1 MEGGATMTATK
12 KLLRRG
18 LPLYAMIAPGVL
30 FFILF
35 RYLPMFGVAIAFQ
48 DYDPF
53 DGFLHSDWVGLEHF
67 RRLFTEADFW
77 FLMRNTLIM
86 SSLNLFLFF
95 PAPIILAL
103 LLNEVR
109 LKAYRQSVQTIT
121 YLPHFLS
128 WVVVVSM
135 TVILFS
141 TQDGALNKLLI
152 SWGWERFDL
161 LTNPEYFR
169 TMYLIQNIWKETGWS
184 AIIFL
189 AALASVDPT
198 LFEAAVVDGASRWK
212 QMLNISLPAL
222 KSVIFIMFIL
232 RLGQVLDIGF
242 EHVLLLQN
250 PLNMDVSDVFD
261 TYVYRSGILSAQFSF
276 TTAVGLFKSAI
287 GLVLVITA
295 NALAKRFGEEGVY

>member
-1 MEGGATMTATK
+1 MITTK

-35 RYLPMFGVAIAFQ
+35 RYLPMFGIAIAFQ

-109 LKAYRQSVQTIT
+109 MKAYRKSVQTIT

-141 TQDGALNKLLI
+141 TQDGALNKMLV

-161 LTNPEYFR
+161 LTNPDYFR
-169 TMYLIQNIWKETGWS
+169 SMYLIQNIWKETGWS

-250 PLNMDVSDVFD
+250 PLNMEVSDVFD

>member
-1 MEGGATMTATK
+1 MTATK